1 MNVTTIGIDLA
12 KNVFSIHGVNHHG
25 KVVVRK
31 RLTRAKLL
39 PFIAQLPPCLIG
51 MEACSGAHHWAREM
65 TTLGH
70 QVRIIA
76 PRFVAPYR
84 KSSKNDD
91 NDAEAICE
99 AVGRPNMRFV
109 PIKTAE
115 QQAVL
120 CLHRI
125 RRGLIKERTAQ
136 INQIRGLL
144 AEFGLIM
151 PQGRYA
157 ARHHIP
163 EILEDGENGLPMLTR
178 RLLHDINARI
188 RQLDNEILTYDR
200 EIEAMARR
208 DDQAKRLMAVP
219 GIGPQTAT
227 AILASAPDPTQFKS
241 GRHFAAWLGL
251 VPRQYSTGGKV
262 RLGRITKRG
271 DKYLRTLLIHG
282 TRAVIAGLAD
292 KNDALSN
299 WARDLVERRGYKRA
313 AVALAAK
320 NARIIWALLMHQ
332 TDFRNQ
338 PVEV

>member
-12 KNVFSIHGVNHHG
+12 KNVFSIHGVNQHG

-31 RLTRAKLL
+31 RLNRTKLL
-39 PFIAQLPPCLIG
+39 PYIAQLPSCLIG
-51 MEACSGAHHWAREM
+51 MEACSGAHYWAREM
-65 TTLGH
+65 SRLGH
-70 QVRIIA
+70 DIRIIA

-99 AVGRPNMRFV
+99 AVSRPNMRFV
-109 PIKTAE
+109 PIKTE
-115 QQAVL
+115 DQQAVL

-144 AEFGLIM
+144 AEFGLVM

-157 ARHHIP
+157 ARHRIP
-163 EILEDGENGLPMLTR
+163 EILEDGDNGLPMLAR
-178 RLLHDINARI
+178 RLLHNINQRI
-188 RQLDNEILTYDR
+188 RQLDEEILAYDR
-200 EIEAMARR
+200 EIETMARR
-208 DDQAKRLMAVP
+208 DEQAKRLMAIP

-227 AILASAPDPTQFKS
+227 ALLASAPDPRQFKS

-251 VPRQYSTGGKV
+251 VPRQYSTGGKI

-292 KNDALSN
+292 KNDRLSC
-299 WARDLVERRGYKRA
+299 WVRELVARRGYKRA
-313 AVALAAK
+313 AVAMAAK
-320 NARIIWALLMHQ
+320 NARIIWALLMNQ
-332 TDFRNQ
+332 TEFKTQ
-338 PVEV
+338 PVEA

>member
-12 KNVFSIHGVNHHG
+12 KTVFSIHGTNQHG

-31 RLTRAKLL
+31 RLNRPKLL
-39 PFIAQLPPCLIG
+39 AFFAQLPPCLIG
-51 MEACSGAHHWAREM
+51 MEACSGAHYWARELSR
-65 TTLGH
+65 LGH
-70 QVRIIA
+70 DARIIA

-99 AVGRPNMRFV
+99 AVSRPNMRFV
-109 PIKTAE
+109 PIKTE
-115 QQAVL
+115 DQQAVL

-125 RRGLIKERTAQ
+125 RRGLTKERTAQ

-144 AEFGLIM
+144 AEFGLII
-151 PQGRYA
+151 PQGRYH
-157 ARHHIP
+157 ARHRIP
-163 EILEDGENGLPMLTR
+163 EILEDAENGLPMLAR
-178 RLLHDINARI
+178 RLLNNINQRI
-188 RQLDNEILTYDR
+188 LQLDEEILAYDR
-200 EIEAMARR
+200 EIQAMARR
-208 DDQAKRLMAVP
+208 DEQAKRLMAIP

-227 AILASAPDPTQFKS
+227 AILASAPDPKQFKS

-251 VPRQYSTGGKV
+251 VPRQYSTGGKP

-282 TRAVIAGLAD
+282 TRAVIAKLAD
-292 KNDALSN
+292 KHDQLSE
-299 WARDLVERRGYKRA
+299 WAKGLVERRGYKRA

-320 NARIIWALLMHQ
+320 NARIIWALLMNQ
-332 TDFRNQ
+332 TEFKTQ
-338 PVEV
+338 PVEG

>member
-12 KNVFSIHGVNHHG
+12 KNVFSIHGVDSHG

-31 RLTRAKLL
+31 RLNRSKLL
-39 PFIAQLPPCLIG
+39 PLIAQLPPCLIG
-51 MEACSGAHHWAREM
+51 MEACSGAHYWAREFSK
-65 TTLGH
+65 LGH
-70 QVRIIA
+70 DARIIA

-99 AVGRPNMRFV
+99 AVSRPSMRFV
-109 PIKTAE
+109 PVKTAE

-125 RRGLIKERTAQ
+125 RSGLTKERTAQ

-144 AEFGLIM
+144 AEFGLVM
-151 PQGRYA
+151 PKGRYS
-157 ARHHIP
+157 ARHYLP
-163 EILEDGENGLPMLTR
+163 EILEDGENGLPMLAR
-178 RLLHDINARI
+178 RLLHNIHQRI
-188 RQLDNEILTYDR
+188 RQLDEEILAYDR

-208 DDQAKRLMAVP
+208 DEQAKRLMTVP

-227 AILASAPDPTQFKS
+227 AILASAPDPRQFKS

-271 DKYLRTLLIHG
+271 DKYLRMLLIHG
-282 TRAVIAGLAD
+282 TRAVIAKLGEKED
-292 KNDALSN
+292 QLSR

-320 NARIIWALLMHQ
+320 NARIIWAMMAHQ
-332 TDFRNQ
+332 TEFKAQ
-338 PVEV
+338 QLEA